1 MASSYRIEGSYYEAC
16 NCEVICPCRQQNTVA
31 NGLTTYGTCD
41 FILSWHIA
49 EGQAGEADLSGLSVG
64 IVGHYSDHEPGSP
77 WSVAIYIDTRAEDEQ
92 FAALEEIFRGDAGG
106 NMAFTGNFKEIL
118 RVKRAQIAL
127 DHSTGAESIK
137 IGKIGKIALAEVVKT
152 VVFDGSVSCGIS
164 GHDHPGQESV
174 SNSFSDEGP
183 LKWDYKGRCGFATDF
198 AYFT

>member
-1 MASSYRIEGSYYEAC
+1 M
-16 NCEVICPCRQQNTVA
+16 
-31 NGLTTYGTCD
+31 
-41 FILSWHIA
+41 
-49 EGQAGEADLSGLSVG
+49 GEADLSGLSVG

-92 FAALEEIFRGDAGG
+92 FAAREEIFRGDAGG
-106 NMAFTGNFKEIL
+106 NMAFTGNFREIL
-118 RVKRAQIAL
+118 GVQRAQIAL

-137 IGKIGKIALAEVVKT
+137 IGKIAYAEVVKK
-152 VVFDGSVSCGIS
+152 VVFDGSVSGGIS

-183 LKWDYKGRCGFATDF
+183 LKWDYKERCGFATDF